1 MKFNK
6 RLYIKNCLKEL
17 ITSGIIIIG
26 VIVALIPP
34 VILMYYIINYG
45 SHSFYIKHISNFF
58 CIFGL
63 YIGVLSPLYFINR
76 DFSMDTITL
85 VCNTK
90 ENRIAY
96 LNANVL
102 LAFFL
107 SLFYSLIGVATV
119 LIANNLGVTGDL
131 NINFIIGFFCNL
143 TITIVFY
150 YLFSYLL
157 FSFLIKSNVVFSLLT
172 LLLLFIP
179 NMISNIL
186 YSTQNELLN
195 NLFEKIPMYFLPIY
209 AGSNIMEGSQY
220 IISILSICI
229 LYTLSMKKT
238 INLTF

>member
-6 RLYIKNCLKEL
+6 RLYIKSCLKEL
-17 ITSGIIIIG
+17 VTSGIIIIG

-107 SLFYSLIGVATV
+107 SLFILLI
-119 LIANNLGVTGDL
+119 NW
-131 NINFIIGFFCNL
+131 
-143 TITIVFY
+143 
-150 YLFSYLL
+150 S
-157 FSFLIKSNVVFSLLT
+157 S
-172 LLLLFIP
+172 
-179 NMISNIL
+179 
-186 YSTQNELLN
+186 YSTAS
-195 NLFEKIPMYFLPIY
+195 K
-209 AGSNIMEGSQY
+209 
-220 IISILSICI
+220 LSRR
-229 LYTLSMKKT
+229 YG
-238 INLTF
+238 

>member
-26 VIVALIPP
+26 VIVAVIPP

-45 SHSFYIKHISNFF
+45 SNSFYIKHISNFF

-107 SLFYSLIGVATV
+107 SLFYSSIGVATV
-119 LIANNLGVTGDL
+119 LIANYLGVTGDL
-131 NINFIIGFFCNL
+131 TVNFIIGFLCNL

-157 FSFLIKSNVVFSLLT
+157 FSFFIKSNVVFSFLT

-179 NMISNIL
+179 NIISNIL

-209 AGSNIMEGSQY
+209 AGSNIMEISQY

-238 INLTF
+238 LNLRF

>member
-90 ENRIAY
+90 ENRIA
-96 LNANVL
+96 
-102 LAFFL
+102 